1 MADALRFG
9 GFTLD
14 RAGIIE
20 ISKSA
25 AVQSALGSI
34 ASSMANRA
42 NAEASTRISDE
53 DATFTRNG
61 HEIARKLPYEAEVK
75 AIRRTA
81 IGIVS
86 TTGEQGMR
94 DQSLNHTLDGLNH

>member
-1 MADALRFG
+1 MADALRFD

-14 RAGIIE
+14 RAGVIE

-25 AVQSALGSI
+25 AVKSALGSI
-34 ASSMANRA
+34 AFSMANRA

-61 HEIARKLPYEAEVK
+61 HEFARKRPYEAKVK

-94 DQSLNHTLDGLNH
+94 DQALHHTLDGLNH

>member
-14 RAGIIE
+14 RAGVIE

-34 ASSMANRA
+34 A
-42 NAEASTRISDE
+42 TRISDE